1 MKETY
6 ASYDNVFNP
15 TAGLIISL
23 SNWDPKSQVGGTA
36 VDWPPLHRYSDVTWE
51 QAKVVPDSNVGNLR
65 YWIRHHIANSD
76 TLGIID
82 SLFSGVGPLNQ
93 LATETF
99 GMLIVVEQKQ
109 CTSMAGSRL
118 RHVHR

>member
-1 MKETY
+1 MIGATVAKI
-6 ASYDNVFNP
+6 FNP
-15 TAGLIISL
+15 MAGLIISL
-23 SNWDPKSQVGGTA
+23 SNWDPNSQVDGTA
-36 VDWPPLHRYSDVTWE
+36 AYWPPLHRYSDVTWE

-99 GMLIVVEQKQ
+99 GMLIVVEQEQ

-118 RHVHR
+118 RHVHK